1 MKKKDSK
8 LGTAEIRENGYV
20 VDPSNC
26 RFLVFFNQAIFQR
39 VLKEETSKMLFL
51 VVLFMFVAA
60 AHGCSCKQEPLKKK
74 FCEADYVSYVVIK
87 KEDTSKLNGRDGIRI
102 YEVEHKEVYKQP
114 EGMQELPNNVTTPE
128 HGAGCGVRLWVGEQ
142 FLIGVEPVRIFLGFC
157 LTLHAKQN
165 VVKARQ
171 T

>member
-1 MKKKDSK
+1 MKWSALINPVMRD
-8 LGTAEIRENGYV
+8 EPRIRLHLSIVEALNAYV
-20 VDPSNC
+20 PCTVTC
-26 RFLVFFNQAIFQR
+26 MGHQMNQ
-39 VLKEETSKMLFL
+39 EETSKMLFL

-142 FLIGVEPVRIFLGFC
+142 FLIGERTNSLGTAAVYRTNAIRITYSL
-157 LTLHAKQN
+157 
-165 VVKARQ
+165 
-171 T
+171 